1 MDYDPSKRPVP
12 RSVAEV
18 SLKMLWSG
26 AEAWGDAK
34 TSGIQV
40 GRCGADATVLVN
52 REGADPVRHIQGP
65 RARKL
70 RAELLEVALLQQLNY
85 GVIAL
90 RLQRVSQYGAQEI
103 A

>member
-1 MDYDPSKRPVP
+1 
-12 RSVAEV
+12 
-18 SLKMLWSG
+18 MLWSG
-26 AEAWGDAK
+26 AHAWGDEI
-34 TSGIQV
+34 SCGIQV
-40 GRCGADATVLVN
+40 RQCGADATVLVN

-70 RAELLEVALLQQLNY
+70 RAERLEVTLLQQLNY